1 MPVFG
6 EHGACPGG
14 PLTAGAVT
22 VAGVGSRVL
31 VEYASGGSEEF
42 ALAGPEDADAT
53 AGRVS
58 TASPLGR
65 AVLGRRAGDRVV
77 YRAPAGV
84 LGATLV
90 YVR

>member
-1 MPVFG
+1 MFG
-6 EHGACPGG
+6 EHGTRRAG
-14 PLTAGAVT
+14 LVTAIGEV

-31 VEYASGGSEEF
+31 VEYAGGGSEEF

-58 TASPLGR
+58 TASPLGG
-65 AVLGRRAGDRVV
+65 AVLGRRVGDRVV

-84 LGATLV
+84 VGATV
-90 YVR
+90 VDVW